1 LELRTGTKGV
11 FRVTVDDEVVYDKAV
26 TGRKPHAGEVG
37 GALERRLGPPLR
49 WRKAQR

>member
-1 LELRTGTKGV
+1 
-11 FRVTVDDEVVYDKAV
+11 VTVDDEVVYDKAV

-37 GALERRLGPPLR
+37 TALERQLGPPIR